1 LKIRLFD
8 GIFRSSDNIL
18 RNILVNTSEELLSI
32 DEGDIYGKRKEIFN
46 KHDWCKSNCSLKM
59 FEEVLEDL
67 LDKKYKK
74 IVQIVK
80 EMIKLDMYHSE
91 FFQRFMKY
99 DKIVMN
105 DLNIVV

>member
-1 LKIRLFD
+1 
-8 GIFRSSDNIL
+8 
-18 RNILVNTSEELLSI
+18 
-32 DEGDIYGKRKEIFN
+32 
-46 KHDWCKSNCSLKM
+46 M

-67 LDKKYKK
+67 LNKKNKK

-105 DLNIVV
+105 DLNIMV